1 MLNMEDNSSL
11 WYVITILECFII
23 LQTYQPESGVSFG
36 NYSPSLSVPGRRPG
50 SRHNSGTATLP
61 DPLGIFS
68 SAPSPQQESHQPSST
83 IHKIADKPR
92 VANTKAP
99 SAVTVSTSC
108 CYWPP
113 CWI

>member
-1 MLNMEDNSSL
+1 MLNMKYNSSL
-11 WYVITILECFII
+11 QYVTTVLNCFFI
-23 LQTYQPESGVSFG
+23 LQTHQPESGVSFG
-36 NYSPSLSVPGRRPG
+36 NYSPSLSVPGRRPS

-68 SAPSPQQESHQPSST
+68 SVPSPQQESHQPSST

-92 VANTKAP
+92 VVNTKTP
-99 SAVTVSTSC
+99 SAVAVSTPC

-113 CWI
+113 Y